1 MDIAQHTPLM
11 QQYLR
16 IKADYPN
23 TLLFFRMGDFYE
35 LFYDDA
41 RRAAKLL
48 DLTLTRRGQSAGA
61 PIPMAGIPHHS
72 ADSYLAR
79 LLKLGEAAAICEQV
93 GEVTPGK
100 ALVERRVV
108 RVVTPGTLTDEALLT
123 EHREALIAAVAEF
136 DHGPGLAWMDLA
148 AGRFRVR
155 ELPHTASLLT
165 ELERLKPAELIIAEG
180 SKLAA
185 RLPWLKAI
193 RTLPPWHFDAASGER
208 LLGEQFA
215 VKTLEGFGVGG
226 RPAAIAAAGALLY
239 YVRNTQQGQLG
250 HLTGLRYE
258 AGDDYL
264 QLDGTSRRNLEI
276 DEHPLGRSEHT
287 LTALM
292 DCCKTAMG
300 SRLVRRWLS
309 QPLRD
314 RQRIHRRLAAVE
326 ALLDGDR
333 QRELRA
339 LLNDIPDLERIIT
352 RVVLGSAKPRDLVG
366 LRLGLSRVPTLRQWL
381 KACEPLE
388 LKLLL
393 DELPDSPDERE
404 LLNRA
409 LETEPAAQA
418 RDGGVIAAGYDAE
431 LDELRALC
439 RNSDAWLEE
448 FESCERRRTGIN
460 ALKVGYNKVHGFYI
474 ELSKLYAAQAPT
486 EYVRRQTLKNAERYL
501 TPELK
506 AFEEKILRA
515 RDQALARETE
525 LYQALLA
532 RLAAGQATMRRQTA
546 LLARLDALAC
556 FAERAARF
564 SFNAPQF
571 SDVPGI
577 RIRAGRHPVIEQV
590 RQEPF
595 VANDCVLD
603 AERRMLI
610 VTGPNMGGKST
621 YMRQV
626 AIIAVLA
633 HAGSYVPAEDAQ
645 FGPLDRI
652 FTRIGAGDDLTR
664 GQSTFMVE
672 MIETANILNNAT
684 AESLVIMD
692 EIGRGTSTYDGL
704 SLAYAC
710 AVELATKIHAL
721 TLFATHYFELT
732 RLAGEYPG
740 IVNVH
745 LAAVEHNERIVFLHS
760 VRDGAANQSYG
771 LEVATLAGVP
781 AAVIRRARERLR
793 ILEHNAAIDPAQ
805 PGLFDRPLPESRPAP
820 VLEALAE
827 IDPDQLTPR
836 QALDALYAL
845 KKLER

>member
-11 QQYLR
+11 QQYFR
-16 IKADYPN
+16 IKADYPD

-41 RRAAKLL
+41 RRAARLL

-72 ADSYLAR
+72 ADNYLAR
-79 LLKLGEAAAICEQV
+79 LLKLGESAAICEQV

-108 RVVTPGTLTDEALLT
+108 RVVTPGTLTDEALLS
-123 EHREALIAAVAEF
+123 ERREALIAAVAEF
-136 DHGPGLAWMDLA
+136 DHGAGLAWLDLA
-148 AGRFRVR
+148 AGRFLVR
-155 ELPHTASLLT
+155 EVPHTAALIT
-165 ELERLKPAELIIAEG
+165 ELERLQPAELIAAEG
-180 SKLAA
+180 SNLAS

-193 RTLPPWHFDAASGER
+193 RSIPPWHFDAAGGAR
-208 LLGEQFA
+208 LLCEQFA
-215 VKTLEGFGVGG
+215 VQSLDGFGVNG

-239 YVRNTQQGQLG
+239 YVRNTQQGRLA
-250 HLTGLRYE
+250 HLTGLRFE
-258 AGDDYL
+258 SGGDDL

-300 SRLVRRWLS
+300 SRLLRRWLG

-314 RQRIHRRLAAVE
+314 RQRIRRRLASVE
-326 ALLDGDR
+326 ALLDSDR
-333 QRELRA
+333 HRELRA
-339 LLNDIPDLERIIT
+339 LLNEIPDLERIIT
-352 RVVLGSAKPRDLVG
+352 RVVLGSARPRDLAG
-366 LRLGLSRVPTLRQWL
+366 LRSGLDRVPALRQWL
-381 KACEPLE
+381 KSCEPVE
-388 LKLLL
+388 LRLLV
-393 DELPDSPDERE
+393 DELPDGPEERE
-404 LLNRA
+404 LLHRA
-409 LETEPAAQA
+409 VEAEPAAQI

-431 LDELRALC
+431 LDELRGLS
-439 RNSDAWLEE
+439 RNSDDWLVE
-448 FESCERRRTGIN
+448 FESRERRRTGIN
-460 ALKVGYNKVHGFYI
+460 ALKVGYNKVHGFYL
-474 ELSKLYAAQAPT
+474 ELSKIYAAQAPGD
-486 EYVRRQTLKNAERYL
+486 YVRRQTLKNAERYI

-506 AFEEKILRA
+506 AFEEKILKA
-515 RDQALARETE
+515 RDQALARENE

-532 RLAAGQATMRRQTA
+532 RLATAQATMRRQAA
-546 LLARLDALAC
+546 LIARLDALAC

-564 SFNAPQF
+564 GFNAPRF

-577 RIRAGRHPVIEQV
+577 RIRAGRHPVIEQA

-633 HAGSYVPAEDAQ
+633 HAGSFVPAEEAE

-672 MIETANILNNAT
+672 MIETANILHNAT

-710 AVELATKIHAL
+710 AVELATKIRAL

-771 LEVATLAGVP
+771 LEVAALAGVP
-781 AAVIRRARERLR
+781 ATVIRRARERLR

-805 PGLFDRPLPESRPAP
+805 PGLFDRPLPEARPAP
-820 VLEALAE
+820 ALEALAE